1 MSSDG
6 DAFSTVT
13 RSDGDAFPAAA
24 RSGGGAPDGGDTLD
38 RLWERVR
45 WSVAHPGEAPGLSD
59 IARRWMAHLVDSRTP
74 ADPTN
79 ADPTN
84 ADPTDA
90 DPDADAGRAEQVTL
104 DRATL
109 DELVRSVAG
118 EVQARTR
125 AEADAAARRFTD
137 LVTAVP
143 VGVVLGAAD
152 GTIRAVNPALTD
164 LLGFRRDD
172 LVGKPLSHLAATGGD
187 AATLTSA
194 VDDQLSLP
202 ARRPRQERLGITHGR
217 DGTLRARVTVGTLAE
232 ETDGGPSPVL
242 MIEDVGELDLLGEQL
257 RKQNTQD
264 PLTGLPNAYHFDNR
278 VDAALGS
285 GGGGRLALIY
295 LDIDGFKVINDGLGP
310 GAGDTVLQYVARTL
324 EEQFVAHDA
333 VVARLSGDGFAVLMR
348 GAFAEPDVIDLV
360 EEAAT
365 ALAEPVWVEGTGV
378 GVNVS
383 VGIVVT
389 DPDGRTG
396 EELRRAAE
404 ITLHRAKENGKA
416 QWMLFENEL
425 DERDRRRYAL
435 GAAVGGALENGEFGV
450 DYEPTVTL
458 DGGDRVAVVNAVLR
472 WDHPEHGALGP
483 AAFCALA
490 DTTGMT
496 TALGHHLLD
505 TSVSDSAAWH
515 REFPD
520 TAPDLCVRLP
530 TRFAID
536 PNLVGMVRDGLD
548 RTGLPA
554 HKLRICTDSV
564 ALSDPRGEALETLSV
579 LSDLDVKITLAV
591 TGAADLDLVRI
602 HHLPVGFVVLTG
614 HLIEALG
621 EDDEAAT
628 RAQEHLRTLVEQAR
642 QLGIH
647 RIGAE
652 GVHTG
657 DRAAR
662 LRDLGVVAGRGK
674 LFGEAV
680 TADGVRD
687 LLAGRS
693 GDARS

>member
-1 MSSDG
+1 M
-6 DAFSTVT
+6 
-13 RSDGDAFPAAA
+13 
-24 RSGGGAPDGGDTLD
+24 
-38 RLWERVR
+38 
-45 WSVAHPGEAPGLSD
+45 H
-59 IARRWMAHLVDSRTP
+59 
-74 ADPTN
+74 
-79 ADPTN
+79 
-84 ADPTDA
+84 
-90 DPDADAGRAEQVTL
+90 GRA
-104 DRATL
+104 
-109 DELVRSVAG
+109 
-118 EVQARTR
+118 R

-137 LVTAVP
+137 LCTAVP
-143 VGVVLGAAD
+143 VGIVLGAAD

-164 LLGFRRDD
+164 LLGFRKDD
-172 LVGKPLSHLAATGGD
+172 LVGKPLSHLAATGPD
-187 AATLTSA
+187 AAILTSA

-217 DGTLRARVTVGTLAE
+217 DGTLRARVTVGTLADD
-232 ETDGGPSPVL
+232 TDGGPSPVL
-242 MIEDVGELDLLGEQL
+242 VIEDVAELDLLGEQL

-285 GGGGRLALIY
+285 GGGRLALIY

-310 GAGDTVLQYVARTL
+310 GAGDTVLQHVARTL
-324 EEQFVAHDA
+324 KEQFVPHDA
-333 VVARLSGDGFAVLMR
+333 VVARMSGDGFAVLMR
-348 GAFAEPDVIDLV
+348 GAFAKPDVIDLV

-416 QWMLFENEL
+416 QWMLFENDL
-425 DERDRRRYAL
+425 HERDRRRYAL

-458 DGGDRVAVVNAVLR
+458 DGRDRVAVVNAVLR

-483 AAFCALA
+483 SAFCPLT

-505 TSVSDSAAWH
+505 TSVTDSAAWH
-515 REFPD
+515 TEFPE

-536 PNLVGMVRDGLD
+536 PNLVGMVRDGLN

-591 TGAADLDLVRI
+591 TGAADLDLVRT

-628 RAQEHLRTLVEQAR
+628 RAHEHLRTLVEQAR
-642 QLGIH
+642 ELGIH

-657 DRAAR
+657 DQAAR
-662 LRDLGVVAGRGK
+662 LRELGVVAGRGK

-687 LLAGRS
+687 LLAGGPR
-693 GDARS
+693 DARS